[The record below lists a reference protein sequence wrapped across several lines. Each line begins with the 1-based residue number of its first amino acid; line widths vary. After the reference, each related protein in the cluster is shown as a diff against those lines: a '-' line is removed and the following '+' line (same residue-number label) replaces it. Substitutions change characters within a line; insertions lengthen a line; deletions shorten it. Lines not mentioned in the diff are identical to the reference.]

1 MLAGIEGLAIDIGSL
16 PLAHN
21 RLQGRSVQGIVVG
34 CGRGLIGIEFAY
46 FAVRRTKEQFAVI
59 IPYYPCG
66 YSGQIKALILVVG
79 VRLPFL
85 VVLLQQVKHIH
96 ARTGRNEI
104 KVLV

>member
-21 RLQGRSVQGIVVG
+21 RLHGRPVQGIVVG
-34 CGRGLIGIEFAY
+34 VWSGLIGIEFAY
-46 FAVRRTKEQFAVI
+46 FAVRRSKEQFAVI
-59 IPYYPCG
+59 VPDHPCG
-66 YSGQIKALILVVG
+66 YSGQIKALVLVVG
-79 VRLPFL
+79 IRLPFL